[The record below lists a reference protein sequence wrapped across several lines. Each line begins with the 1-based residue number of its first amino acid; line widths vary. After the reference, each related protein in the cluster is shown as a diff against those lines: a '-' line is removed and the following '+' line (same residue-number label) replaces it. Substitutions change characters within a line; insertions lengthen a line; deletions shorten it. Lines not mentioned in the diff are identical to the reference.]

1 METIS
6 PPKASAMR
14 RRLYYLMVFASF
26 AAMLSAC
33 SPALRR
39 PLIAEGEDPPMA
51 GFYARIG
58 SGPALPKTKVECET
72 YLSKHAAAA
81 DDLVAAVCNLNLDRS
96 EEAGRLAAGLTDTCY
111 GKVLRYDLDVDG
123 HMPKAER
130 MPRLQSLLDCSTR
143 PDYVKMVQARAKLAH
158 YE

>member
-1 METIS
+1 MGRPFS
-6 PPKASAMR
+6 SLPA
-14 RRLYYLMVFASF
+14 FALC
-26 AAMLSAC
+26 AALLVILSAC

-39 PLIAEGEDPPMA
+39 PLIAEGEEPPLA
-51 GFYARIG
+51 GFYARTG
-58 SGPALPKTKVECET
+58 GGPALPKTKVECET
-72 YLSKHAAAA
+72 YLSKHGAAG

-96 EEAGRLAAGLTDTCY
+96 EEAGRLAAELSDTCY

-130 MPRLQSLLDCSTR
+130 MPRLQTLLDCSTR
-143 PDYVKMVQARAKLAH
+143 PDYLKMIEARAKLAH